1 MRNFDA
7 LLAIAAERKGSVEA
21 VLASIEAPKSAEDLA
36 KIPEDRWLSMMTKC
50 VFRAGFS
57 WKVIAHKWD
66 GFETAFDQFDIGR
79 CAMMDDEWLD
89 QLISD
94 KRIVRN
100 GQKIM
105 TVQRN
110 AAFIAS
116 RASSDRGF
124 GQFIADWP
132 AEDYLGLVALLKKE
146 GARLGGTTGQY
157 FLRHM
162 GKESFILTRDVIARL
177 IVEEVID
184 KPPTSKRALAEVQ
197 RAFNTWRDQSG
208 QSFNIISRVLA
219 QTIG

>member
-7 LLAIAAERKGSVEA
+7 LLAIAAERKGSVET
-21 VLASIEAPKSAEDLA
+21 VLASIEVPKSAEDLA
-36 KIPEDRWLSMMTKC
+36 KIPEDRWLAMMTKC

-57 WKVIAHKWD
+57 WRVIAHKWD

-116 RASSDRGF
+116 RASTDQGF

-177 IVEEVID
+177 IAEEIID